1 MKSSKIIAIAL
12 AAAITVSPFAGIAST
27 SVSASESSATIAS
40 KKADMKSQLAD
51 IVQQESE
58 VSAKVAANQKSLRN

>member
-40 KKADMKSQLAD
+40 KKADMAGD
-51 IVQQESE
+51 R
-58 VSAKVAANQKSLRN
+58 KVAAPIHHQRLV